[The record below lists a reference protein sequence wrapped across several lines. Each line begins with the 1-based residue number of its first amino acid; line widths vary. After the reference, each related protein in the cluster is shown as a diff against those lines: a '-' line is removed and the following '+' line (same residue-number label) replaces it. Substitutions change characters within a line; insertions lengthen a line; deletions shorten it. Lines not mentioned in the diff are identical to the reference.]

1 MTERPA
7 MKPETE
13 DKIMTEEQMQE
24 WLAETIDM
32 RNSDEDYDLVENT
45 RILSFE
51 EAGLLTRNKGL
62 VLRTPEGDE
71 FQITIVKSR

>member
-7 MKPETE
+7 IETQTE
-13 DKIMTEEQMQE
+13 DTIMTEQEMQE

-32 RNSDEDYDLVENT
+32 RNSDEDFDLVENT
-45 RILSFE
+45 RILTFE

-62 VLRTPEGDE
+62 VLRTPDGDE